1 MYSEERQSLS
11 DVTYILKESLAGS
24 NSGIKTV
31 QATFSVK
38 DRNSHSVLLLSLT
51 QINTSVMEQRET
63 DHEHHVAVMKLH

>member
-11 DVTYILKESLAGS
+11 DVTYLLKESLAGS
-24 NSGIKTV
+24 TAGIKTV
-31 QATFSVK
+31 QTMFSVK

-51 QINTSVMEQRET
+51 QVNTSVMEQRED